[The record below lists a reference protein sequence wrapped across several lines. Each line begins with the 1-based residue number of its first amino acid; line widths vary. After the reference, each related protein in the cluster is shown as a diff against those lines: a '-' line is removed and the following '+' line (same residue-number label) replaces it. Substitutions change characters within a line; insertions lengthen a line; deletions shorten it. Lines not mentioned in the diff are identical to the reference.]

1 MLYQYNNK
9 QPTYR
14 APFSG
19 WIADSA
25 QIIGDVH
32 LGEAVSV
39 WFGAVIRGDNSPIYL
54 GARSNVQENCV
65 IHTDAGISVEIGEG
79 VTIGHLAML
88 HGCRIGDNSLIG
100 IGAIVLNHAVI
111 GKNCIIGAN
120 ALVTEGTHIP
130 DNSLAVGSPAKVIK
144 TLSDAQ
150 IAMLKQSAAQYVA
163 KAQAFKTGLT
173 PMPMH

>member
-1 MLYQYNNK
+1 MLYQYNGK
-9 QPTYR
+9 QPTYPS
-14 APFSG
+14 PFTG

-32 LGEAVSV
+32 LGDAVSV

-65 IHTDAGISVEIGEG
+65 IHTDAGIDVEIGEG

-88 HGCRIGDNSLIG
+88 HGCCIGDNSLIG

-150 IAMLKQSAAQYVA
+150 IAMLAQSAAQYVI

-173 PMPMH
+173 PVHMR

>member
-1 MLYQYNNK
+1 MLYQYNGK
-9 QPTYR
+9 QPTYPS
-14 APFSG
+14 PFTG

-32 LGEAVSV
+32 LGDAVSV

-65 IHTDAGISVEIGEG
+65 IHTDAGIGVEIGEG

-88 HGCRIGDNSLIG
+88 HGCCIGDNSLIG

-150 IAMLKQSAAQYVA
+150 IAMLAQSAAQYVI

-173 PMPMH
+173 PVHMR